1 MRDIINI
8 ENNLYGN
15 NSAKTKDDQS
25 AVNPDPGSSM
35 KAFITLQGE
44 KIEGMTTSSNA
55 FTGVTE
61 QIQNKEKVS
70 DNNVSTIEEEQISE
84 NLKSDFEEVKQEK
97 QLTLLPIIQNA
108 DQHKTSLLRSINNP
122 EKYTEDPI
130 AFMLNRVWN
139 YDYKSPNDLVFGYK
153 LPFSVVSQTNEW
165 MKEIFGYLES
175 GINPRIGGID
185 LITTMADRVSTRL
198 GKSYSA
204 RIGQKN
210 ETLLLFW
217 ANQIF
222 AEIFDEVMY
231 NNPGGKTLTSS
242 ALSVPLNLTFDKNSS
257 LYERNLPIIFA
268 TTVYLIK
275 DKLNNLKDTK
285 ENDFPFMES
294 LIESIGTVD
303 PIDFVPKFS
312 FETNLYIN
320 VLDRLKTFLDSTL
333 DKTYTN
339 NNNIFKPWVGSA
351 TLNINRI
358 VNYENSPFFSP
369 AAGIIEGVKNKVS
382 PKEINKCKEN
392 NQKNETGLRF
402 FYVEGNDDIIV
413 NENIPKNGLGCD
425 KDNAEEWNQA
435 KNILL
440 SINSLQT
447 QRVNLEIP
455 YMFSIQCPFK
465 NIIPEQSK
473 IEMTVNN
480 PSNNRGIRSELIK
493 RYIKFLT
500 KLNDGDYLE
509 GEGLYPTNYQQT
521 IIGTTNKI
529 IDSSASNRPD
539 WGVEE
544 FIKNINS
551 YGSLV
556 KQYETNKINYA
567 LSPFQGAFDIGIM
580 IQKVNPLNTEVLQTV
595 YVNTYQTGESRLY
608 FGYDSSFEYYD
619 SQINYGRQYLYRVKR
634 LVGRVKSEYRY
645 NFEIDLPNNQIFV
658 ELKSHKYKLN
668 TIPLVS
674 QFGITNFS
682 YIDLR
687 PTAPHMEVFPYRG
700 INNEVALLFQK
711 YSYGEGLIKE
721 LVDKKDLTKE
731 DKEAL
736 EYTDT
741 SGSFKLYFN
750 QNIKQIKIL
759 SSTKKPETESD
770 FELMDTVNVLYDG
783 FKKKIQIEPNK
794 KYYFASKAVSFTGL
808 ESNLSQIYSVELF
821 DDGGTTFPIIE
832 IINIG
837 KEPQE
842 KKRAKSFNSQFRIEP
857 AILQQAP
864 NLIKVEK
871 GNNDV
876 GYLEPQVF
884 SKFDETHPAFK
895 IRVTSKKTGK
905 KVDFNIIYK
914 KKLVADN
921 DPKILENIN
930 KNDILMSYKIVNS
943 SFIQNA
949 ISRGSS
955 FKKGQTVLISKN
967 FRYSLIFQG
976 DGNLVLYDNIERI
989 IKNGQSKP
997 TPLWSTKTVGKGE
1010 RLEFQQS
1017 DGNIVIYDIKDKAVW
1032 SSKTENTEIDQLFLT
1047 DQGSLVVTSENNGQP
1062 SVGFLLFEGKV
1073 LWLFHLRNTATL
1085 NFLILL
1091 ILLRLYLIMGIN
1103 NLFKN
1108 ENYL

>member
-1 MRDIINI
+1 MIDIINI
-8 ENNLYGN
+8 ENSLY
-15 NSAKTKDDQS
+15 DDNFVDPNDQQSTGDSGS

-35 KAFITLQGE
+35 EASITLQGE
-44 KIEGMTTSSNA
+44 KTEGMITSSNA
-55 FTGVTE
+55 PTGASSDAE
-61 QIQNKEKVS
+61 QKQNKENVS
-70 DNNVSTIEEEQISE
+70 DNNVSTIEKKQ
-84 NLKSDFEEVKQEK
+84 KSKDIEDFEAAKQK
-97 QLTLLPIIQNA
+97 QAKQAQTRIQNA
-108 DQHKTSLLRSINNP
+108 DQYKTSLLRSINNP
-122 EKYTEDPI
+122 KKYTEDPI

-165 MKEIFGYLES
+165 IKEIFVDLES
-175 GINPRIGGID
+175 NINPRDGGIA
-185 LITTMADRVSTRL
+185 LIEAMFKKVDDRL

-210 ETLLLFW
+210 DTLLLFW

-231 NNPGGKTLTSS
+231 NNPGGNTLTSS
-242 ALSVPLNLTFDKNSS
+242 VLAVPLNLTFDKNSS
-257 LYERNLPIIFA
+257 DYEKNLPIIFA

-285 ENDFPFMES
+285 ENDFPFMIPLLQNIQDDS
-294 LIESIGTVD
+294 LLDI
-303 PIDFVPKFS
+303 
-312 FETNLYIN
+312 LYIN
-320 VLDRLKTFLDSTL
+320 ALARLKTFLDSTKG
-333 DKTYTN
+333 KTYTN
-339 NNNIFKPWVGSA
+339 DNNIIKPWINSA
-351 TLNINRI
+351 IFNINRI

-369 AAGIIEGVKNKVS
+369 AAGIIENVKSKVS
-382 PKEINKCKEN
+382 SKEINKCKEN

-440 SINSLQT
+440 SIDSLQT
-447 QRVNLEIP
+447 KRVNLEIP

-465 NIIPEQSK
+465 DIIPEQSK
-473 IEMTVNN
+473 IEMEV
-480 PSNNRGIRSELIK
+480 SDLSKKGIRSELIK
-493 RYIKFLT
+493 RFT
-500 KLNDGDYLE
+500 KLNEGDYLE
-509 GEGLYPTNYQQT
+509 GEELYSTKTQQA
-521 IIGTTNKI
+521 ITNKI
-529 IDSSASNRPD
+529 IDSDANNRPD
-539 WGVEE
+539 WGVEK

-567 LSPFQGAFDIGIM
+567 LSPFQGAFDIGI
-580 IQKVNPLNTEVLQTV
+580 IIEKLNPSNTEVLQTV
-595 YVNTYQTGESRLY
+595 YVNTYQTGESRPY

-619 SQINYGRQYLYRVKR
+619 SQINYGRQYQYRVKR
-634 LVGRVKSEYRY
+634 LVGRVKSEYSY
-645 NFEIDLPNNQIFV
+645 NFEFDLPNNQIFV
-658 ELKSHKYKLN
+658 DLNSHKYELK
-668 TIPLVS
+668 TMPLPS
-674 QFGITNFS
+674 QISLTNFS
-682 YIDLR
+682 YIDVR
-687 PTAPHMEVFPYRG
+687 PTTPHMEVFPYRG

-721 LVDKKDLTKE
+721 SVDEKDLTKE

-736 EYTDT
+736 KYTGT
-741 SGSFKLYFN
+741 SGNYKLYFD

-759 SSTKKPETESD
+759 RSTKKPETESD

-794 KYYFASKAVSFTGL
+794 KYYFASKAVSFTDL

-821 DDGGTTFPIIE
+821 DDGGTTFPIIQ
-832 IINIG
+832 IVNIG

-842 KKRAKSFNSQFRIEP
+842 KTKVKSFNSQFRIEP

-864 NLIKVEK
+864 NLIKVRK

-914 KKLVADN
+914 KKIVSDN

-930 KNDILMSYKIVNS
+930 KNDILISYKGINKCSLVRNNLKEYLLS
-943 SFIQNA
+943 EGDDPS
-949 ISRGSS
+949 
-955 FKKGQTVLISKN
+955 N
-967 FRYSLIFQG
+967 FNGINVEEADCSVIEKLYN
-976 DGNLVLYDNIERI
+976 NLV
-989 IKNGQSKP
+989 S
-997 TPLWSTKTVGKGE
+997 
-1010 RLEFQQS
+1010 
-1017 DGNIVIYDIKDKAVW
+1017 A
-1032 SSKTENTEIDQLFLT
+1032 
-1047 DQGSLVVTSENNGQP
+1047 
-1062 SVGFLLFEGKV
+1062 
-1073 LWLFHLRNTATL
+1073 
-1085 NFLILL
+1085 
-1091 ILLRLYLIMGIN
+1091 
-1103 NLFKN
+1103 
-1108 ENYL
+1108 